1 MCSNEHVQLQGCLV
15 RDDNAIWRLIAGN
28 VVIAEKD
35 SGKIHYLN
43 KTASVIWSLAD
54 GTRKTDDII
63 TELHN
68 KFEVTIEEA
77 RTDVEEFCRR
87 LLKDKL
93 ISIKENNEKK

>member
-1 MCSNEHVQLQGCLV
+1 M

-54 GTRKTDDII
+54 GTRNTDDII